1 MHTSPERRSPLVSV
15 PTAESTATRNGMTRL
30 TIQDMLAEARSH
42 LIRLRP
48 TEAQAAVREGALL
61 VDTRSQDQ
69 RLRAGMIPRSI
80 NLPLSVLEWRR

>member
-15 PTAESTATRNGMTRL
+15 PTAESTAIRNGMTRL

-61 VDTRSQDQ
+61 VDP
-69 RLRAGMIPRSI
+69 LAGSAAESRHDPEID
-80 NLPLSVLEWRR
+80 